1 MVNCRWAT
9 AKFRVRKVAAGLS
22 DKEAMKLYRPQLDPR
37 EDESRLRDL
46 EVLLAQPSYREMRPC
61 EGCRMPCS
69 CSSSPECACLCGP
82 GCVHAPVQMSSE
94 GDRYPV
100 EPKVA
105 GLVFGFNCLRVCPPY
120 WSCEGHR
127 TSDGSLQRVPQV
139 WFYTR
144 SLVYPRLIG
153 DWLARLYF
161 KKRITNPWH
170 VCVSYSESSLDT
182 GFSIEPDLKQFAQ
195 VCLEELQQ
203 DVAVLSE
210 ALVSDLRELAC
221 EYLARYR
228 SAA

>member
-1 MVNCRWAT
+1 M
-9 AKFRVRKVAAGLS
+9 FYRKVEAGCS
-22 DKEAMKLYRPQLDPR
+22 DKKPMKLYRPHLDAR
-37 EDESRLRDL
+37 ETESRLRDL

-61 EGCRMPCS
+61 EGCRMPCA
-69 CSSSPECACLCGP
+69 CSSSEVCPCLCGP
-82 GCVHAPVQMSSE
+82 GCTHAPVQMSSE

-105 GLVFGFNCLRVCPPY
+105 ELVFGFNCLRVCPPF

-127 TSDGSLQRVPQV
+127 TPDGTIQRVPQV

-161 KKRITNPWH
+161 KKRIANPWH

-182 GFSIEPDLKQFAQ
+182 GFSIEPDLKLMAT
-195 VCLEELQQ
+195 VCLEGLHQ
-203 DVAVLSE
+203 DVVVLSD
-210 ALVSDLRELAC
+210 ALVPDLRTLAH

-228 SAA
+228 PAG

>member
-1 MVNCRWAT
+1 
-9 AKFRVRKVAAGLS
+9 
-22 DKEAMKLYRPQLDPR
+22 MKLYRPSPAPW
-37 EDESRLRDL
+37 ENESRLRDL

-69 CSSSPECACLCGP
+69 CSSSSVCACLCGP
-82 GCVHAPVQMSSE
+82 TCAHAPVAMSSE

-100 EPKVA
+100 EPKVVE
-105 GLVFGFNCLRVCPPY
+105 LVFGLNCLQVCPPF

-127 TSDGSLQRVPQV
+127 AQDGALQRVPQV

-161 KKRITNPWH
+161 KKRIRNPWH
-170 VCVSYSESSLDT
+170 ICVSYSESSLDT
-182 GFSIEPDLKQFAQ
+182 GFSIEPDMKQIER
-195 VCLEELQQ
+195 VCLGELHE
-203 DVAVLSE
+203 DVAVLAG
-210 ALVSDLRELAC
+210 ALVDDVRALAD